1 MIFKRTRRLRRPQ
14 AAAASGRQ
22 FFFVDIFV
30 GHRDIFVGQRDIFVG
45 HGDNL
50 SDIGT
55 FLSDIGT
62 IVGHRDMYQFDQFL
76 GSSSR
81 IGLGRHPKMF
91 QNLIYIKSKHHAKFH
106 CHRISSF

>member
-62 IVGHRDMYQFDQFL
+62 FVGHRDRYQFDQFL
-76 GSSSR
+76 GSSSSR
-81 IGLGRHPKMF
+81 IRLGRHPKMF
-91 QNLIYIKSKHHAKFH
+91 
-106 CHRISSF
+106 